1 MTFQHNLR
9 TAVPPDKSCAQL
21 VDDEACDPRQRGLLS
36 AQTDGIGTF
45 YTLS

>member
-1 MTFQHNLR
+1 MTFKHNLR

-21 VDDEACDPRQRGLLS
+21 VDEACDPRQRGLLS